1 MPREIKEINLQ
12 IGLRVKSTRS
22 GLKMKREELSRLTG
36 YSYFF
41 IQEVERGRSGL
52 SAESLRAF
60 SRALNVS
67 ADFLL
72 NGAPDTNFDFV
83 AQKLN
88 QVPSEKLDHVLRI
101 IDEVVA
107 CTKE

>member
-1 MPREIKEINLQ
+1 MPRAIKEINLQ
-12 IGLRVKSTRS
+12 IGQRVKSTRS
-22 GLKMKREELSRLTG
+22 SQKMNREELARLTG
-36 YSYFF
+36 YSYYF

-60 SRALNVS
+60 SKALNVS
-67 ADFLL
+67 ADYLL
-72 NGAPDTNFDFV
+72 NGSVDTNFDFV

-88 QVPSEKLDHVLRI
+88 QVPREKLDHVLRI
-101 IDEVVA
+101 IDEIVA